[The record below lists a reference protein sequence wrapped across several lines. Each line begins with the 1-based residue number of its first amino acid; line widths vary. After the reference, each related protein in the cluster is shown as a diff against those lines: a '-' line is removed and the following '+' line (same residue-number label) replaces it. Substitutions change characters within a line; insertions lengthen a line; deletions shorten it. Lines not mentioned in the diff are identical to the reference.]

1 MSAIDV
7 VDYRPEHREAF
18 LRLNVAWLEE
28 HGLLEPADLE
38 MLGDPEDHILADGG
52 RIFVGLRQGEVVGTC
67 AAIRLSAERVELAKL
82 CVVPS
87 ARGAGLARRLCEA
100 VVDFA
105 RREGVAEI
113 ILTSHHDLAPA
124 IRLYE
129 SMGFVHQPMPA
140 EVRYASADV
149 FMRLPLRADTLRP

>member
-38 MLGDPEDHILADGG
+38 MLDDPEGHILADGG
-52 RIFVGLRQGEVVGTC
+52 RIFVALRQGEVVGTC

-105 RREGVAEI
+105 RREGAAEI